1 MRLFLLVVM
10 RHLQSCSFEATLN
23 VETLICLA
31 AIQDTLVAANLF
43 GNEIK
48 RLDEFQSEL
57 FALLIFSHCNIFNV
71 SDDAQ
76 IVDARGLLAGQ
87 FELRV

>member
-1 MRLFLLVVM
+1 MRLFLFVVM

-31 AIQDTLVAANLF
+31 AIQNTLVAANLLC
-43 GNEIK
+43 NEIK

-57 FALLIFSHCNIFNV
+57 FALLIFCYCNIFDM
-71 SDDAQ
+71 SDDA
-76 IVDARGLLAGQ
+76 
-87 FELRV
+87 